1 MVSLL
6 ETVLAGL
13 HSVPVALR
21 QKLLFWHNG
30 APAHYGEDIQWQLY
44 VTYPGWWV
52 GCSGADCT
60 LLLEASFIIMQ

>member
-1 MVSLL
+1 
-6 ETVLAGL
+6 
-13 HSVPVALR
+13 
-21 QKLLFWHNG
+21 
-30 APAHYGEDIQWQLY
+30 LY